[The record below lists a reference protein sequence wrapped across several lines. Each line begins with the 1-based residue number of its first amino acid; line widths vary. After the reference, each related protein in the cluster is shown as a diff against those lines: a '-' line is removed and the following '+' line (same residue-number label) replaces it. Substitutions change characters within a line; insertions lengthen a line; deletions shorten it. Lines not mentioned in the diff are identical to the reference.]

1 MTQPPRQFA
10 DEAPTVQFAQVGGP
24 AAPGGPGGFGPAV
37 PDGPE
42 PAPDR
47 GRKRILLAGGITA
60 AVLVAIGGAAAYGYA
75 GEVPRGTTVLGIA
88 LGAKS
93 KADAAAVLRAGLSGQ
108 AERLESPLP
117 VRLGERVVEIKPAD
131 VGLAID
137 VDATV
142 AAAADSGGGPF
153 SRVFG
158 SRAVAPVVA
167 VDVEKADDVLRAALG
182 KDAQAMTMPA
192 VTFSGTTPK
201 AVHPKPGMGLDA
213 EKSAQAL
220 REGWLGIRPVPV
232 PLVEVHPATT
242 ADEVDKLVAEL
253 ARPAVAAPV
262 TVTTERGDVT
272 VPPAAIAKSLVLTAD
287 KTGKINPRVD
297 EKKLRAALATP
308 LAEVEVAA
316 KDATMALKAGKP
328 AVVPGVDGHRLDTA
342 ALSKDLLAVLPKADA
357 RTLAGTMTTAKPKVT
372 EEDVAKLGVKEKV
385 STFTTNFPGGLTSAR
400 SQNIVLV
407 SKETKGA
414 FVMPGATFSL
424 NTHTGERSYPQG
436 YKDAPTIV
444 GGKLVPGAGG
454 GVSQFV
460 TTLFNATYYA
470 GLEDVEHKPHSYY
483 FSRYPAVIESTI
495 YPPHLDFRF
504 RNNTPYGVL
513 IDTSYTSSS
522 ITVSIWSTK
531 IYDSVKTE
539 WGPRRNITQPQ
550 TRYLEPGPSCIA
562 TGGLPGFSQDAWR
575 IFRKDGKETKRE
587 KFSWTYQAEP
597 RFICGKAPA

>member
-10 DEAPTVQFAQVGGP
+10 EDAPTVQFTAVGT
-24 AAPGGPGGFGPAV
+24 
-37 PDGPE
+37 PE
-42 PAPDR
+42 PR
-47 GRKRILLAGGITA
+47 RSRKRIFLAGGITA
-60 AVLVAIGGAAAYGYA
+60 AVLLAAGGSAAYAYS
-75 GEVPRGTTVLGIA
+75 GEVPRGTKVLGVE

-93 KADAAAVLRAGLSGQ
+93 KADAAAALRAGLAGQ
-108 AERLESPLP
+108 AERLEAPLP

-131 VGLAID
+131 VGLGVD

-142 AAAADSGGGPF
+142 AAAAESGGGPL
-153 SRVFG
+153 RRLFG
-158 SRAVAPVVA
+158 SREVAPVIT
-167 VDVEKADDVLRAALG
+167 VDAAKADGVLRAALG
-182 KDAQAMTMPA
+182 KDAQAMRMPA

-201 AVHPKPGMGLDA
+201 AVHPKPGKGIDG

-220 REGWLGIRPVPV
+220 REGWLGIHPVPV
-232 PLVEVHPATT
+232 PLVDIHPATS
-242 ADEVDKLVAEL
+242 AEEVDKLVADL
-253 ARPAVAAPV
+253 AKPAVAGPV
-262 TVTTERGDVT
+262 TVTTDRGAVT

-297 EKKLRAALATP
+297 EKKLRAALAGP
-308 LAEVEVAA
+308 LAKVEVEA
-316 KDATMALKAGKP
+316 KDATIALKAGKP

-342 ALSKDLLAVLPKADA
+342 KLSTDLLAVLPKTDGRTVAG
-357 RTLAGTMTTAKPKVT
+357 TLATAKPKVT
-372 EEDVAKLGVKEKV
+372 EEAVAKLGVKEKV
-385 STFTTNFPGGLTSAR
+385 STFTTKFPGGLSSPR

-414 FVMPGATFSL
+414 FVLPGKTFSL

-495 YPPHLDFRF
+495 YPPALDFRF

-513 IDTSYTSSS
+513 IDTSYTSST

-539 WGPRRNITQPQ
+539 WGPRRNPTSPQ
-550 TRYLEPGPSCIA
+550 TKYLEPGPDCIE
-562 TGGLPGFSQDAWR
+562 TSGLPGFSQDAWR
-575 IFRKDGKETKRE
+575 VFRKDGKETKRE

-597 RFICGKAPA
+597 RFICDKAPS

>member
-1 MTQPPRQFA
+1 MTQPPSQFT
-10 DEAPTVQFAQVGGP
+10 DEAQTVQFARVGRP
-24 AAPGGPGGFGPAV
+24 AE
-37 PDGPE
+37 PDVPE
-42 PAPDR
+42 PAPR
-47 GRKRILLAGGITA
+47 HGRKRIFLAGGITA
-60 AVLVAIGGAAAYGYA
+60 AVLVAVGGSAAYGYA
-75 GEVPRGTTVLGIA
+75 GEVPRGTTVLGVE

-93 KADAAAVLRAGLSGQ
+93 EADAATALRAGLSGQ
-108 AERLESPLP
+108 AERLSAALP
-117 VRLGERVVEIKPAD
+117 VRLGERVVEIDPAD
-131 VGLAID
+131 VGLAVD

-142 AAAADSGGGPF
+142 AAAAASGGGPF
-153 SRVFG
+153 SRIFG
-158 SRAVAPVVA
+158 SRQVAPVVT
-167 VDVEKADDVLRAALG
+167 VDAAKAEEVLRGALG
-182 KDAQAMTMPA
+182 KDAQAMKMPA

-201 AVHPKPGMGLDA
+201 AVHPKPGKGIDA

-220 REGWLGIRPVPV
+220 RDGWLGIHPVPV
-232 PLVEVHPATT
+232 PLVEVHPATS
-242 ADEVDKLVAEL
+242 AEQVDKLVADL

-262 TVTTERGDVT
+262 TVTTERGTVT

-287 KTGKINPRVD
+287 KTGRINPRVD
-297 EKKLRAALATP
+297 EKKLRAALAGP
-308 LAEVEVAA
+308 LGTVEVAA

-328 AVVPGVDGHRLDTA
+328 TVVPGVDGHRLDTGK
-342 ALSKDLLAVLPKADA
+342 LSTDLLAVLPKADG
-357 RTLAGTMTTAKPKVT
+357 RTVAGTMTTAKPKVT
-372 EEDVAKLGVKEKV
+372 AEAVAKLGVKEKV
-385 STFTTNFPGGLTSAR
+385 STFTTQFSGGLSSAR

-407 SKETKGA
+407 SKEAKGA

-539 WGPRRNITQPQ
+539 WGPRRNVTQPQ
-550 TRYLEPGPSCIA
+550 TKYLEPGPDCLETS
-562 TGGLPGFSQDAWR
+562 GLPGFSQDAWR

-597 RFICGKAPA
+597 RFICAKPPA

>member
-1 MTQPPRQFA
+1 M
-10 DEAPTVQFAQVGGP
+10 
-24 AAPGGPGGFGPAV
+24 PGA
-37 PDGPE
+37 PE
-42 PAPDR
+42 PAPR
-47 GRKRILLAGGITA
+47 AGRKRIVLLAGAVTA
-60 AVLVAIGGAAAYGYA
+60 VVLVAIGGTAAYGYA
-75 GEVPRGTTVLGIA
+75 GEVPRGTSVLGIE

-93 KADAAAVLRAGLSGQ
+93 KADAAAALRAGLADK
-108 AERLESPLP
+108 AERLAAP
-117 VRLGERVVEIKPAD
+117 VPVKLGERVVEVKPSD
-131 VGLAID
+131 VGLTID

-142 AAAADSGGGPF
+142 AAAVESGGGPF
-153 SRVFG
+153 SRIFG
-158 SRAVAPVVA
+158 SREVAPVVT
-167 VDVEKADDVLRAALG
+167 VDEAKADEVLRAALG

-201 AVHPKPGMGLDA
+201 AVYPKPGKGLDPA
-213 EKSAQAL
+213 KSAQAL
-220 REGWLGIRPVPV
+220 REGWLGIHPVPV
-232 PLVEVHPATT
+232 PLVEIHPATS
-242 ADEVDKLVAEL
+242 AEEVDKLVAEL
-253 ARPAVAAPV
+253 ARPAVSAPV

-287 KTGKINPRVD
+287 KTGKIEPRVD
-297 EKKLRAALATP
+297 EKKLREALGGALAKV
-308 LAEVEVAA
+308 EVEA
-316 KDATMALKAGKP
+316 KDATIALQGGKP
-328 AVVPGVDGHRLDTA
+328 TVVPGADGHKLDTA
-342 ALSKDLLAVLPKADA
+342 KLSTDLLAVLPKTDG
-357 RTLAGTMTTAKPKVT
+357 RTVEGTMTTAKPKVT
-372 EEDVAKLGVKEKV
+372 EEAVAKLGVKEKV
-385 STFTTNFPGGLTSAR
+385 SSFTTKFPGGLSSPR

-424 NTHTGERSYPQG
+424 NKHTGERSYAQG

-495 YPPHLDFRF
+495 YPPYLDFKF

-513 IDTSYTSSS
+513 IDTSYTSDS

-550 TRYLEPGPSCIA
+550 TKYLEPGPKCIE
-562 TGGLPGFSQDAWR
+562 TSGLPGFSQDAWR
-575 IFRKDGKETKRE
+575 IFIKDGKEVKRE

-597 RFICGKAPA
+597 RFICGKPPA

>member
-1 MTQPPRQFA
+1 
-10 DEAPTVQFAQVGGP
+10 VQFDRVGGP
-24 AAPGGPGGFGPAV
+24 GGPTWPGGFGPAV
-37 PDGPE
+37 PDAPE
-42 PAPDR
+42 PAPGR
-47 GRKRILLAGGITA
+47 GRKRMLLAGGITA
-60 AVLVAIGGAAAYGYA
+60 AVLVAVGGSAAYGYA

-93 KADAAAVLRAGLSGQ
+93 KADAAAALRAGLAGKTD
-108 AERLESPLP
+108 RLEAPLP
-117 VRLGERVVEIKPAD
+117 VRLGERVVEVKPAD

-142 AAAADSGGGPF
+142 ASAAESGGGPF
-153 SRVFG
+153 SRIFG
-158 SRAVAPVVA
+158 SREVAPVVT
-167 VDVEKADDVLRAALG
+167 VDAAKAEEVLRRALG
-182 KDAQAMTMPA
+182 KDAQAMKMPA
-192 VTFSGTTPK
+192 VTFAGTTPK
-201 AVHPKPGMGLDA
+201 AAYPKPGKGIDA
-213 EKSAQAL
+213 DKSAQAL
-220 REGWLGIRPVPV
+220 RDGWLGIHPVPV

-242 ADEVDKLVAEL
+242 SEELDKLVAEL
-253 ARPAVAAPV
+253 ARPAVAGPV
-262 TVTTERGDVT
+262 TVTTERGSVT
-272 VPPAAIAKSLVLTAD
+272 VPPTAIAKSLVLTAD

-297 EKKLRAALATP
+297 EKKLRAALAGP
-308 LAEVEVAA
+308 LAKVEVQA
-316 KDATMALKAGKP
+316 KDATIALKAGKP
-328 AVVPGVDGHRLDTA
+328 AVVPGVDGHRLDTGK
-342 ALSKDLLAVLPKADA
+342 LSTDLLAVLPKADG
-357 RTLAGTMTTAKPKVT
+357 RTVAGTMTTAKPKVT
-372 EEDVAKLGVKEKV
+372 EEAVAKLGVKEKV
-385 STFTTNFPGGLTSAR
+385 SSFTTKFPGGLSSPR

-414 FVMPGATFSL
+414 FVMPGKTFSL

-513 IDTSYTSSS
+513 IDTSYTSST

-539 WGPRRNITQPQ
+539 WGPRRNPTSPQ
-550 TRYLEPGPSCIA
+550 TKYLEPGPDCIE
-562 TGGLPGFSQDAWR
+562 TSGLPGFTQDAWR

-597 RFICGKAPA
+597 RFICAKPPA

>member
-1 MTQPPRQFA
+1 MTQPPRPFA
-10 DEAPTVQFAQVGGP
+10 DDAPTVQFSAVGGQ
-24 AAPGGPGGFGPAV
+24 AAPGGPVTYG
-37 PDGPE
+37 E
-42 PAPDR
+42 PAPDQPKR
-47 GRKRILLAGGITA
+47 SRARILLAGGITA
-60 AVLVAIGGAAAYGYA
+60 VVLVAVGGSVAYGYA
-75 GEVPRGTTVLGIA
+75 GEVPRGTTVLGID
-88 LGAKS
+88 LGAQS
-93 KADAAAVLRAGLSGQ
+93 RSEAAAALRAGLTEQ
-108 AERLESPLP
+108 AERLEAPLP
-117 VRLGERVVEIKPAD
+117 VRLGERVVEITPAD

-142 AAAADSGGGPF
+142 AAAAESGGGPF
-153 SRVFG
+153 SRIFG
-158 SRAVAPVVA
+158 SRNVAPVVTIDTA
-167 VDVEKADDVLRAALG
+167 KADEVLRAALG

-201 AVHPKPGMGLDA
+201 AVHPKPGLGLDP
-213 EKSAQAL
+213 EKSAQTL

-232 PLVEVHPATT
+232 PLVEIHPATS
-242 ADEVDKLVAEL
+242 AEEVDKLVAEL
-253 ARPAVAAPV
+253 ARPAVAGPV
-262 TVTTERGDVT
+262 TVTTDRGDVT

-287 KTGKINPRVD
+287 KTGKINPKVD

-308 LAEVEVAA
+308 LGKVEVQA
-316 KDATMALKAGKP
+316 KDATMTISGGKP
-328 AVVPGVDGHRLDTA
+328 AVVPGADGHRLDTA
-342 ALSKDLLAVLPKADA
+342 KLSTDLLGVLPKADG
-357 RTLAGTMTTAKPKVT
+357 RTVAGTMATTKPKVT
-372 EEDVAKLGVKEKV
+372 AEDVAKLGVKEKV
-385 STFTTNFPGGLTSAR
+385 SSFTTNFTGGLTSAR

-414 FVMPGATFSL
+414 FVMPGKVFSL

-483 FSRYPAVIESTI
+483 FSRYPSVIESTI

-522 ITVSIWSTK
+522 ITVTIWSTK
-531 IYDSVKTE
+531 IYDSVTTE
-539 WGPRRNITQPQ
+539 WGPRRNITKPV
-550 TRYLEPGPSCIA
+550 TKYLDPGPSCIA
-562 TGGLPGFSQDAWR
+562 TSGIDGFSQEAWR

-597 RFICGKAPA
+597 RFICAKPPA

>member
-1 MTQPPRQFA
+1 MQFA
-10 DEAPTVQFAQVGGP
+10 RFGDP
-24 AAPGGPGGFGPAV
+24 AAPGGPAGPGGFGPTV
-37 PDGPE
+37 PDAPE
-42 PAPDR
+42 PAPRR
-47 GRKRILLAGGITA
+47 GRKRIFLAGGITA
-60 AVLVAIGGAAAYGYA
+60 AVLVAAGGTAAYGYA
-75 GEVPRGTTVLGIA
+75 GEVPRGTKVLGVD

-93 KADAAAVLRAGLSGQ
+93 KADAAEALRASLSGQ
-108 AERLESPLP
+108 SERFDAPLP
-117 VRLGERVVEIKPAD
+117 VRLGERVVEVKPAD

-142 AAAADSGGGPF
+142 AAAAESGGGPF
-153 SRVFG
+153 SRIFG
-158 SRAVAPVVA
+158 SRDVAPVVTI
-167 VDVEKADDVLRAALG
+167 DVAKADEVLRGALG
-182 KDAQAMTMPA
+182 KDAQAMRMPA

-201 AVHPKPGMGLDA
+201 AVYPKPGKGIDA

-220 REGWLGIRPVPV
+220 REGWLGIHPVPV
-232 PLVEVHPATT
+232 PLVEIHPATS
-242 ADEVDKLVAEL
+242 AEDVDKLISDL

-262 TVTTERGDVT
+262 TVTTDRGNVT

-287 KTGKINPRVD
+287 KTGKIDPRVD
-297 EKKLRAALATP
+297 EKKLRTALAAP
-308 LAEVEVAA
+308 LAKVEVAP

-328 AVVPGVDGHRLDTA
+328 AVVPGVDGHRLDTG
-342 ALSKDLLAVLPKADA
+342 ALTKDLLAVLPKADG
-357 RTLAGTMTTAKPKVT
+357 RTVTGTITTAKPKVT
-372 EEDVAKLGVKEKV
+372 EEAVAKLGVKEIV
-385 STFTTNFPGGLTSAR
+385 STFTTEFQGGLSSSR
-400 SQNIVLV
+400 SHNIVLV

-454 GVSQFV
+454 GVSQFT

-483 FSRYPAVIESTI
+483 FSRYPPVIESTI

-504 RNNTPYGVL
+504 KNNTPYGLL
-513 IDTSYTSSS
+513 IDTSFTSDSV
-522 ITVSIWSTK
+522 TVSLWSTK

-539 WGPRRNITQPQ
+539 WGPRRNVTQPQ
-550 TRYLEPGPSCIA
+550 TRYLDPGPTCIE
-562 TGGLPGFSQDAWR
+562 TTGLPGFSQDAWR
-575 IFRKDGKETKRE
+575 IIRKGGKEVKRE

-597 RFICGKAPA
+597 RFVCAKAPA

>member
-1 MTQPPRQFA
+1 MQFA
-10 DEAPTVQFAQVGGP
+10 RFG
-24 AAPGGPGGFGPAV
+24 GPAV
-37 PDGPE
+37 PEEPE
-42 PAPDR
+42 PRPRR
-47 GRKRILLAGGITA
+47 GRKRIFLAGGVTA
-60 AVLVAIGGAAAYGYA
+60 AVLVAIGGSAAYGYA
-75 GEVPRGTTVLGIA
+75 GEVPRGTKVLGIA

-93 KADAAAVLRAGLSGQ
+93 EADAAAALRAGLAGQ
-108 AERLESPLP
+108 TERLEAPLP
-117 VRLGERVVEIKPAD
+117 VRLGERVVEVKPSD
-131 VGLAID
+131 VGLAVD

-142 AAAADSGGGPF
+142 AAAAESGGGPL
-153 SRVFG
+153 SRLFG
-158 SRAVAPVVA
+158 SREVSPVVT
-167 VDVEKADDVLRAALG
+167 VDAAKAEEVLRAALG
-182 KDAQAMTMPA
+182 KDAQAMRMPA

-201 AVHPKPGMGLDA
+201 AVHPQPGKGIDA

-220 REGWLGIRPVPV
+220 REGWLGIHPVPV

-242 ADEVDKLVAEL
+242 AEEVDKLVTDL
-253 ARPAVAAPV
+253 AQPAVAGPV
-262 TVTTERGDVT
+262 TVTTDRGTVS

-287 KTGKINPRVD
+287 KTGKINPKVD
-297 EKKLRAALATP
+297 EKKLRAAIAIP
-308 LAEVEVAA
+308 LAKVEVAA
-316 KDATMALKAGKP
+316 KDATIALKAGKP

-342 ALSKDLLAVLPKADA
+342 KLSTDLLAVLPKADG
-357 RTLAGTMTTAKPKVT
+357 RTVAGAMTTAKPKVT
-372 EEDVAKLGVKEKV
+372 EEAVAKLGVKEKV
-385 STFTTNFPGGLTSAR
+385 STFTTKFPGGLTSAR

-414 FVMPGATFSL
+414 FVMPGKTFSL

-513 IDTSYTSSS
+513 IDTSYTSST
-522 ITVSIWSTK
+522 ITVTIWSTK

-539 WGPRRNITQPQ
+539 WGPRRNPTSPQ
-550 TRYLEPGPSCIA
+550 TKYLEPGPDCIE
-562 TGGLPGFSQDAWR
+562 TSGLPGFSQDAWR

-597 RFICGKAPA
+597 RFVCAKPPS